1 MKLFRMFGRG
11 IRDGFKSVGRNFS
24 LSIASIFCISI
35 TLLVVALALMASF
48 NVKNVSKNVQN
59 NATIVVFMEL
69 NTDDEKLKGFGD
81 ILDKDSNIDSYEYK
95 SVEQRKEELAAE
107 DEYFKI
113 LVEKLND
120 DNNIFH
126 ASFLIKVKDI
136 KEIEKTV
143 SMLKAQDYVESAT
156 YSRDVVE
163 QIITSFSI
171 IEKIAFGIVIIL
183 VVVTVFLII
192 NTIKLTIFSRKREI
206 SIMRVVG
213 ASNWSI
219 KQPFVVE
226 GIIIGLIGS
235 IIPVAVTIYGYI
247 AMYNHFDGQLVS
259 PIFKLIEPQ
268 PFVFLISA
276 IVTFV
281 GVLVG
286 MFGSSRAVRKYLKI

>member
-24 LSIASIFCISI
+24 LSLASIFCISI

-59 NATIVVFMEL
+59 NATVVVFMEL
-69 NTDDEKLKGFGD
+69 NTDDEAIDDFKQL
-81 ILDKDSNIDSYEYK
+81 LSNDEGIDSYEYK
-95 SVEQRKEELAAE
+95 SVEQRKEELTAE
-107 DEYFKI
+107 DEYFKV
-113 LVEKLND
+113 LVEKLDD

-126 ASFLIKVKDI
+126 ASFLVKVKDI
-136 KEIEKTV
+136 KKIEKTV
-143 SMLKAQDYVESAT
+143 SMLKDQEYVESVT

-163 QIITSFSI
+163 QIITSFDI
-171 IEKIAFGIVIIL
+171 IEKITFAIVIVL
-183 VVVTVFLII
+183 VLVTVFLII

-226 GIIIGLIGS
+226 GMLIGLIGA
-235 IIPVAVTIYGYI
+235 IVPVAITIYGYI
-247 AMYNHFDGQLVS
+247 ALYNHFDGQLVS
-259 PIFKLIEPQ
+259 PVFKLIEPQ
-268 PFVFLISA
+268 PFVFLVSG
-276 IVTFV
+276 IVIVV
-281 GVLVG
+281 GVIVG

>member
-11 IRDGFKSVGRNFS
+11 IRDGIKSVGRNFS
-24 LSIASIFCISI
+24 LSIASISCISI
-35 TLLVVALALMASF
+35 TLLVVSLSLMASF

-59 NATIVVFMEL
+59 NATIVVFMDL
-69 NTDDEKLKGFGD
+69 NTSDEDIENFKN
-81 ILDKDSNIDSYEYK
+81 ILDKDEYIDSYEYK
-95 SVEQRKEELAAE
+95 SVATRKEELSAE

-113 LVEKLND
+113 LVEKLDD

-126 ASFLIKVKDI
+126 ASFLVKVKDI
-136 KEIEKTV
+136 KDIEKTV
-143 SMLKAQDYVESAT
+143 SILKKQDFVDSVT

-163 QIITSFSI
+163 QIIRSFDI
-171 IEKIAFGIVIIL
+171 VEKIAFGIVIVL
-183 VVVTVFLII
+183 VIVTVFLIV

-213 ASNWSI
+213 ASNWSV

-226 GIIIGLIGS
+226 GVIIGLLGS
-235 IIPVAVTIYGYI
+235 IIPVVVTIYGYI
-247 AMYNHFDGQLVS
+247 GVYNHFDGQLVT

-268 PFVFLISA
+268 PFVFLISG
-276 IVTFV
+276 IVIGV
-281 GVLVG
+281 GIVVG